1 MSENDINERIEETP
15 VTSKSDDTASSS
27 KKSLVKLYVV
37 AILVVAVVILGV
49 LYRLEK
55 EGRSPTTMFSSVIAS
70 QLANEAVATID
81 GEKITN
87 KDLDRSV
94 EQFKQMAAQQGVDV
108 NDPKVQAEIR
118 EQALNVIVNT
128 KLLVKE
134 AGRREITTT
143 DEAVKEKIESIKT
156 DIGGEDK
163 LKERMQ
169 ALGVDD
175 QKLYDDVRE
184 ELLITTLLDQIRAES
199 DLSVTDEEVAQ
210 LYNEAGSVETGLPPL
225 SEVSEQIKAQ
235 IVDGKEQDA
244 INKFLEELK
253 LSSEVTIV
261 GE

>member
-1 MSENDINERIEETP
+1 M
-15 VTSKSDDTASSS
+15 
-27 KKSLVKLYVV
+27 
-37 AILVVAVVILGV
+37 
-49 LYRLEK
+49 
-55 EGRSPTTMFSSVIAS
+55 
-70 QLANEAVATID
+70 
-81 GEKITN
+81 
-87 KDLDRSV
+87 
-94 EQFKQMAAQQGVDV
+94 
-108 NDPKVQAEIR
+108 
-118 EQALNVIVNT
+118 
-128 KLLVKE
+128 
-134 AGRREITTT
+134 
-143 DEAVKEKIESIKT
+143 
-156 DIGGEDK
+156 
-163 LKERMQ
+163 KERMQ